1 MKNIL
6 IITGSGRPGGNTSQ
20 LVDAFTRGA
29 EEAGHHVE
37 SVSLIKN
44 KVNPC
49 LGCNACRWG
58 KPCVQKDD
66 FEKIVPKLKEADLIV
81 FASPLYYFSWS
92 SRIQALIERFYCI
105 TQPDPDAK
113 MGRYGKYPFK
123 EGCSSALLMTAAD
136 GDFWTFEQAISRYHY
151 TMISYLGFK
160 DKGHVLAY
168 GCGSCEE
175 KPRIDQKYL
184 NQAYEFGRTV
194 YPSEV

>member
-6 IITGSGRPGGNTSQ
+6 IIVGSGRPGGNTAQ

-29 EEAGHHVE
+29 EEAGHRVE
-37 SVSLIKN
+37 RVSLIKT

-66 FEKIVPKLKEADLIV
+66 FNDLVPKIKAADLIV
-81 FASPLYYFSWS
+81 FASPLYNFSWS
-92 SRIQALIERFYCI
+92 ARIRALIERFYCL
-105 TQPDPDAK
+105 TEPDPNPPF
-113 MGRYGKYPFK
+113 GRYGKYSFI
-123 EGCSSALLMTAAD
+123 GDCALLMTAAD
-136 GDFWTFEQAISRYHY
+136 GDFWTFEQVMSEYRFTLINY
-151 TMISYLGFK
+151 IGFN

-175 KPRIDQKYL
+175 KPRIDPAYL
-184 NQAYEFGRTV
+184 DKAYEFGKTV
-194 YPSEV
+194 YPAGI

>member
-6 IITGSGRPGGNTSQ
+6 IIVGSGRPGGNTSQ

-37 SVSLIKN
+37 RVSLIKT

-49 LGCNACRWG
+49 FGCNACRWG

-66 FEKIVPKLKEADLIV
+66 FNDLAPKIKSADLVV
-81 FASPLYYFSWS
+81 FASPLYNFSYS
-92 SRIQALIERFYCI
+92 ARIRALIERFYCLLEQNPNP
-105 TQPDPDAK
+105 TF
-113 MGRYGKYPFK
+113 GRYGKYSFVK
-123 EGCSSALLMTAAD
+123 DCALLMTAAD
-136 GDFWTFEQAISRYHY
+136 GDFWTFEQVMSEYRFTLINYIGY
-151 TMISYLGFK
+151 N

-175 KPRIDQKYL
+175 PPRVDPVYL
-184 NQAYEFGRTV
+184 DKAYEFGKNV
-194 YPSEV
+194 YPTGK